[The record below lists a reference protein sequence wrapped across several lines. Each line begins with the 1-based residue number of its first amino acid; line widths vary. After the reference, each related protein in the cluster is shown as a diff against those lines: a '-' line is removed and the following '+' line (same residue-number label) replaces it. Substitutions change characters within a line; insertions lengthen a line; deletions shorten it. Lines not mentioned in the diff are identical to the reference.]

1 MPRAIALVPETEVP
15 ETDSECEQAY
25 SFGMTERFKRVLE
38 AAFWFVVGFVA
49 HMLLVHFHH
58 HP

>member
-1 MPRAIALVPETEVP
+1 MLKAIALVPEIDVP
-15 ETDSECEQAY
+15 ETDIEYEQAY

-38 AAFWFVVGFVA
+38 AAFWFVVGFVT
-49 HMLLVHFHH
+49 HMLLLHFHH